1 MIRLS
6 WALIGL
12 AAGSALALLSGCA
25 AAMSQIDALAYLVQA
40 GQLSSDP
47 ALYRKHDWPAPDG
60 YQVSDSVLRADG
72 TVLQTFDFAPWGS
85 AEFGSDGGQLLT
97 VGADGTV
104 RVLET
109 RDGGKPYDQFF
120 VGRKCWNWSTLSPGT
135 GWIVWRADIGLTPRA
150 FVATLG
156 DSADPN
162 ACPPLNRALTRYW
175 TGSGIFPFRFSAEP
189 VERLVELVVSE
200 HYDHAAIAA
209 SVNME
214 RMYFGRGW
222 GLIGWEAWSKTR
234 TDGYQI
240 ADRCPR
246 TPWRDT
252 PAADGFR
259 LADCRIWTNIVTP
272 PEGSSVWTVDQFG
285 WPQ

>member
-12 AAGSALALLSGCA
+12 AAGSALMLLSGCA
-25 AAMSQIDALAYLVQA
+25 GAMSQSDAMAYLVQA
-40 GQLSSDP
+40 GQLSSDV
-47 ALYRKHDWPAPDG
+47 ALYRKHDWPADG
-60 YQVSDSVLRADG
+60 YQISDSVLRADG
-72 TVLQTFDFAPWGS
+72 KVLQTFDFAPWGS
-85 AEFGSDGGQLLT
+85 AEFGSDGGQMLEI
-97 VGADGTV
+97 GADGTV

-135 GWIVWRADIGLTPRA
+135 GWLVWKADVGPAPRA
-150 FVATLG
+150 AIATLG

-175 TGSGIFPFRFSAEP
+175 SGIGMFPFRAGGAN
-189 VERLVELVVSE
+189 VDRMVQVIASE
-200 HYDHAAIAA
+200 HYDHASITA

-222 GLIGWEAWSKTR
+222 GLIAWEAWSKTR
-234 TDGYQI
+234 ADGYRI
-240 ADRCPR
+240 TERCPPI
-246 TPWRDT
+246 PWRDT
-252 PAADGFR
+252 PAADGYR
-259 LADCRIWTNIVTP
+259 LVDCRIWTNIVTQ
-272 PEGSSVWTVDQFG
+272 PEGSVWVVDQFG